1 MTLQPLLHDWSGV
14 AQFGASPKLRFTIE
28 TAATEGVLIA
38 ELELSTGDRRQLHGS
53 ITAFSGWQWQ
63 ATLHPVQGANERW
76 RCELEITADSDA
88 AIALTVQLID
98 LGPAPR
104 WLIPA
109 TFYDANRPA
118 DSPRRY
124 PRWDYYED
132 DPWTDNAW
140 CFSAERAAAP
150 LTSVETDQ
158 LSAALIADA
167 PYWNG
172 AIVGLGLDG
181 ANRTSLLLRYPY
193 AETPRSYAPCRGDNC
208 APVITW
214 HSVAARERI
223 AIGFEIVVAT
233 PQPLYPALLRD
244 LYARSSA
251 NHGLETRPW
260 MPMDAAAAL
269 LADGLVRWHYDP
281 ETAVLAETTAFE
293 HYFRP
298 TDRQT
303 DRASMHVAWLSG
315 IPSAFALL
323 RQGGAAA
330 EAGRSVIDHIARNGL
345 APCGAFWA
353 QWTPDGWDTCWY
365 GSPEDSP
372 PWLQAAT
379 TAEATIFLIQA
390 IEYERDQGRS
400 QPWWEA
406 AALSNLRFIADRQ
419 REDGNLGSYYDA
431 HTGAVTI
438 WDGTPGVKWIAAL
451 VGGWRLSGDDRLLRA
466 AERAAAYYEPLVLDD
481 QLRGAPEDVPLGPTS
496 EDGYCA
502 LRGFWDLYA
511 ATHDPRWRKVA
522 RHALDWTLTFRWLYN
537 VRFDPRT
544 FLGNLDFRTVGGDL
558 ASPSNQHLHTYGL
571 IVLPEQLKLWHATGD
586 DYYFDTAR
594 DLLGFARQTLAR
606 VDGECN
612 ARRGML
618 TEQWFHVDWTH
629 PKGAMLALAHAWCN
643 GLAIYAF
650 QEAAQFGHVWLG
662 ERVWMLEP
670 TALLDDPTPERVR
683 LRNPFAEP
691 LTLRM
696 RLLEPWRAL
705 HAADQPLELA
715 HDGLGRYAE
724 ITLQPDEEV
733 TLAAQ
738 S

>member
-1 MTLQPLLHDWSGV
+1 MTLRPLLDDGAGIAQFVAGPRLRLDLETATAQGALRCTAAQPDRDGWQMQGTITGFADWSW
-14 AQFGASPKLRFTIE
+14 R
-28 TAATEGVLIA
+28 AALQPRAGRA
-38 ELELSTGDRRQLHGS
+38 
-53 ITAFSGWQWQ
+53 
-63 ATLHPVQGANERW
+63 PRW
-76 RCELEITADSDA
+76 RCELSLVA
-88 AIALTVQLID
+88 AEATPIALTVRLDD
-98 LGPAPR
+98 LGSEPR

-124 PRWDYYED
+124 PRYGFED
-132 DPWTDNAW
+132 DPWTAAAW

-150 LTSVETDQ
+150 FTAVQTTRH
-158 LSAALIADA
+158 SAALIADEPTWA
-167 PYWNG
+167 G
-172 AIVGLGLDG
+172 AVVGLGLDG
-181 ANRTSLLLRYPY
+181 QNGSSLLLRYPY

-208 APVITW
+208 APVTTW
-214 HSVAARERI
+214 HAATAGARI
-223 AIGFEIVVAT
+223 AITFELLIA
-233 PQPLYPALLRD
+233 PPAPIYGPLLRD
-244 LYARSSA
+244 LYEQTDAQ
-251 NHGLETRPW
+251 TRPW
-260 MPMDAAAAL
+260 MPMDATAAL
-269 LADGLVRWHYDP
+269 LADGLLRWHYDP

-293 HYFRP
+293 HYFRQ

-330 EAGRSVIDHIARNGL
+330 EAGRHVIDHVARDGL

-353 QWTPDGWDTCWY
+353 QWTPNGWDTCWY

-379 TAEATIFLIQA
+379 TAEAVLFLLQA
-390 IEYERDQGRS
+390 AAYERAAGRP
-400 QPWWEA
+400 QPAWED
-406 AALSNLRFIADRQ
+406 AALSNLRFVAERQ
-419 REDGNLGSYYDA
+419 RADGNLGAYYDA
-431 HTGAVTI
+431 HTGAVTV

-451 VGGWRLSGDDRLLRA
+451 VAGRQLTGDEHLLHV
-466 AERAAAYYEPLVLDD
+466 AELAAAYYEPFVYNDR
-481 QLRGAPEDVPLGPTS
+481 LRGAPEDVPLGPTS

-502 LRGFWDLYA
+502 LLAYWNLYA
-511 ATHDPRWRKVA
+511 ATGNQRWLSVA
-522 RHALDWTLTFRWLYN
+522 RHALDWTLTFRWQYN
-537 VRFDPRT
+537 VQFDPRT
-544 FLGNLDFRTVGGDL
+544 FLGNLDFRSVGADL

-571 IVLPEQLKLWHATGD
+571 IALPQQLRLWRATGD
-586 DYYFDTAR
+586 DYYFNTAR

-629 PKGAMLALAHAWCN
+629 PKGALLQLAHAWCN

-650 QEAAQFGHVWLG
+650 QEVAQWGHLWLG

-670 TALLDDPTPERVR
+670 GALLDAAPQPERVR

-691 LTLRM
+691 LTLRV
-696 RLLEPWRAL
+696 RLLDPWAAL
-705 HAADQPLELA
+705 HCEGQPLTLHA
-715 HDGLGRYAE
+715 DDLGRWTE
-724 ITLQPDEEV
+724 ITLASHMEV
-733 TLAAQ
+733 TLEPQ
-738 S
+738 R